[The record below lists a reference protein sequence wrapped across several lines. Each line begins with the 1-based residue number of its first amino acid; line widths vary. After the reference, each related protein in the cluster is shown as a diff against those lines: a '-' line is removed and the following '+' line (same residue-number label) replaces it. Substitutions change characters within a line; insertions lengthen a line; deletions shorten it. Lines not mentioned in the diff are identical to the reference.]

1 MTNFNPYV
9 NNQMYMQELQ
19 NMKDK
24 IDNQMKNLQ
33 QNQMQ
38 MQPQPITQNFQIT
51 PQQNINELEGRFAEN
66 FEEVKNTFVSKTGLF
81 AKKDFSTIWVKD
93 TTGNI
98 RTFNTEEVIELDEK
112 DKEILELKQ
121 QLNELKEE
129 LLNGNESNN
138 ANVNEKITNT
148 KSTRISNG
156 KRSNSKQWQST
167 TNVTTND

>member
-9 NNQMYMQELQ
+9 NNQLYMQELQ
-19 NMKDK
+19 SMKDK
-24 IDNQMKNLQ
+24 IDNQMKNIQ

-81 AKKDFSTIWVKD
+81 AKKDFSIIWVKD
-93 TTGNI
+93 INGNI

-129 LLNGNESNN
+129 LLNGNESNIAN
-138 ANVNEKITNT
+138 ANEKITNT
-148 KSTRISNG
+148 KSTRVSNG
-156 KRSNSKQWQST
+156 KRSNAKQWQST
-167 TNVTTND
+167 SNVTTND

>member
-24 IDNQMKNLQ
+24 IDSQMKNLQ

-38 MQPQPITQNFQIT
+38 MQPQPIPQINQSFQIT

-81 AKKDFSTIWVKD
+81 AKKDFSIIWVKD
-93 TTGNI
+93 INGNI

-129 LLNGNESNN
+129 LLNGNES
-138 ANVNEKITNT
+138 
-148 KSTRISNG
+148 
-156 KRSNSKQWQST
+156 KRL
-167 TNVTTND
+167 